1 MAPPGSAVL
10 ELTNGPI
17 ADRPIAAFVI
27 LLSVTVAVHAAFQIA
42 FDGEVDA
49 LQTAVFG
56 VAFAAS
62 LVGLSILRRRF
73 SG

>member
-1 MAPPGSAVL
+1 MS
-10 ELTNGPI
+10 GPASTAI
-17 ADRPIAAFVI
+17 TDRPLVAFVA
-27 LLSVTVAVHAAFQIA
+27 LLVVTVVVYAAFQFA

-56 VAFAAS
+56 LALAAS